1 MTDPVLRAFR
11 EAARH
16 GIDSIGE
23 ERLKAMLSKWLDTD
37 GPAAFRAAADSGM
50 IVRAEGTDNSGSPLW
65 RLKGGSAT
73 ALLRLRARILEA
85 QIRVR
90 ALPAAKFRP
99 RPGEK
104 PDKDGY
110 FWRSTD
116 TNRRYRIR
124 EGDDVRETV
133 RRALPDGGSGGSPGG
148 KKPGGKRPRGS
159 EDDDGGGMR
168 HYRIGVRK
176 LRNAIRR
183 GLRMGSYVPKTG
195 RIMDALNQKDA
206 KEIFDMYTDSGS
218 YVYFCA
224 VTDNKGDFGKDT
236 ENAYRRLVDAGMDAC
251 VGTWTSAKGEAY
263 NDTSMI
269 VSGISVEEAET
280 LKKKYDQLS
289 VMVIQEDGFTGF
301 IED

>member
-73 ALLRLRARILEA
+73 ALLRLRARVLEA

-104 PDKDGY
+104 PDKDGWAVATVAMTRMNQAAVRAFPY
-110 FWRSTD
+110 PIEDGLTPSPLK
-116 TNRRYRIR
+116 R
-124 EGDDVRETV
+124 EGWGEGAAVVLQAVLIRK
-133 RRALPDGGSGGSPGG
+133 RASHRCPT
-148 KKPGGKRPRGS
+148 
-159 EDDDGGGMR
+159 
-168 HYRIGVRK
+168 RIT
-176 LRNAIRR
+176 A
-183 GLRMGSYVPKTG
+183 
-195 RIMDALNQKDA
+195 
-206 KEIFDMYTDSGS
+206 
-218 YVYFCA
+218 
-224 VTDNKGDFGKDT
+224 
-236 ENAYRRLVDAGMDAC
+236 
-251 VGTWTSAKGEAY
+251 
-263 NDTSMI
+263 I
-269 VSGISVEEAET
+269 VSGHCA
-280 LKKKYDQLS
+280 
-289 VMVIQEDGFTGF
+289 
-301 IED
+301 